1 MLLTS
6 SLRRYTSPNE
16 HLHSVARPWED
27 VLQSLWTTTWCIFS
41 PPYRWIHETGGL
53 EDLFEI
59 SQWKCAMH
67 HLMSKPSLSI
77 VGFSLL
83 CLGVGHHLTPFLP
96 LLHVSICMYIVIV
109 QVLFGQPHCYSILVS
124 FSVTSGRL
132 SLTTD
137 FLFQC
142 LLESFTPCLLMCRS
156 YVVGVSIWAAH
167 ISYSLYSD
175 QLLFSVKISICCRG
189 KPLWCRVRATFN
201 FVCKEKCRQRFLS
214 HLVL

>member
-1 MLLTS
+1 MVHILPTLQMNSWNWRIRGPVWDQPVKMCYASSDVKAISEYSWLLTS
-6 SLRRYTSPNE
+6 
-16 HLHSVARPWED
+16 
-27 VLQSLWTTTWCIFS
+27 
-41 PPYRWIHETGGL
+41 
-53 EDLFEI
+53 
-59 SQWKCAMH
+59 
-67 HLMSKPSLSI
+67 LSR
-77 VGFSLL
+77 VGP
-83 CLGVGHHLTPFLP
+83 HLTPFLP
-96 LLHVSICMYIVIV
+96 LLHVSICVYIVIV

-175 QLLFSVKISICCRG
+175 QFLFSVKISICCRG